1 MSGMLEN
8 AFFSE
13 QVISVL
19 STYDSTSITSGALIS
34 QGGLGVKLS
43 AHIGEELYVN
53 SVNTTPSLG
62 DIIKEREQVISND
75 VVSPASISEF
85 VFYNDITQTFK
96 AVVSVSVTNLSNSS
110 FNKNAIYSLMGNL
123 KSNMWTLNSSFV
135 GDVTGVRFYIN
146 NTNIGGRDAAEILY
160 TNSNSVGTTTTIR
173 FKANTLSPTGALNDA
188 SPYAS
193 LPVTL
198 NSNEVTFTRTNVSDW
213 ETSPSSVQ
221 TAFDEIAERLKNMGF
236 TNEYH
241 VSQNGNDTTGNGS
254 MDSPFLTI
262 QAAINESN
270 TLSINTPVVI
280 YIHPGRYTENITITK
295 PLTSI
300 VGMTST
306 FSNGCQINGN
316 VTITPSDDSLG
327 VFNNLFSIENLL
339 ITGRTGSASVVTFS
353 GVKTGYL
360 NINNCKIYTS
370 QTSQKLLYFT
380 NTNVTAPRL
389 KMFNCNLVG
398 NVGTDSVYEIA
409 SGCSNVVIAQ
419 NIAFYGNTATPI
431 VIRGLGSTLTFT
443 SCEIQGNSAYLV
455 DIISATL
462 VSFINC
468 NLINS
473 LIDSS
478 GVNLSSTAVATMFG
492 CIMSIPTNKSFPTN
506 LTPPTTT
513 TGYAVKGVNGAQFT
527 YGNMVFVPLG
537 LVGSTYYWTTNKIS
551 SSVTVVSSSTAFV
564 AQS

>member
-1 MSGMLEN
+1 MSAILDN

-19 STYDSTSITSGALIS
+19 STYDSTSITSGALLS

-53 SVNTTPSLG
+53 SVNVTPSLG
-62 DIIKEREQVISND
+62 DIISERENVISND
-75 VVSPASISEF
+75 VYSPASISEF

-110 FNKNAIYSLMGNL
+110 FNKNAIYTLMGNL
-123 KSNMWTLNSSFV
+123 KSNTWLLNSSFV

-146 NTNIGGRDAAEILY
+146 NTNISGRSAAEILY
-160 TNSNSVGTTTTIR
+160 TNNNSAGTTTTIR

-198 NSNEVTFTRTNVSDW
+198 TSNEVTFTRTNTNDW
-213 ETSPSSVQ
+213 ETSPLSVQ

-241 VSQNGNDTTGNGS
+241 VSQNGNDISGNGS

-270 TLSINTPVVI
+270 NLSINTPVVI

-295 PLTSI
+295 PLTTI
-300 VGMTST
+300 MGMTNT

-339 ITGRTGSASVVTFS
+339 ITGRTGSSSVVTFS
-353 GVKTGYL
+353 GVNTGYL

-370 QTSQKLLYFT
+370 QALQKLLYFT

-398 NVGTDSVYEIA
+398 NIGTDSIYEIA
-409 SGCSNVVIAQ
+409 LGCSNIVTAQ
-419 NIAFYGNTATPI
+419 NVAFYGNTSTPI
-431 VIRGLGSTLTFT
+431 VIRGSSSLTFT
-443 SCEIQGNSAYLV
+443 SCEIQGNSTYLV

-468 NLINS
+468 TLINS

-506 LTPPTTT
+506 LSPPITT
-513 TGYAVKGVNGAQFT
+513 TGYAVKGVSGAQFT
-527 YGNMVFVPLG
+527 YGNMVFIPLG
-537 LVGSTYYWTTNKIS
+537 LVDSTYYWTTNKIS
-551 SSVTVVSSSTAFV
+551 SNITVVSSSTTFV
-564 AQS
+564 AQ